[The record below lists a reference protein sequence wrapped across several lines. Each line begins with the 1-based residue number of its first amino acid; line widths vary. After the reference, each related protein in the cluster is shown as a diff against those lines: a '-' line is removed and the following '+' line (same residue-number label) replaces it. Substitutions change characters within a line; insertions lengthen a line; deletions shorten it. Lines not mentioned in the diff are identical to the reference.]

1 MAIYENPVVREDV
14 NVNVTTHSSLGEFVK
29 LSLALAAGL
38 VVLVV
43 ALTYGFRWVA
53 PWIPFGFEQ
62 RIAAPVAMRL
72 APTADA
78 PAKQRYLQ
86 DLANQLSQHMDLPAG
101 MQVQLHWSGSREP
114 NAFATL
120 GGHIAIH
127 QGLLDSVQSENGLAM
142 VLAHEIAH
150 VRHRDPLV
158 NAGSGLIL
166 ASSMA
171 LLLGSGAESI
181 VGRTTAALT
190 QLQFSRKQEQAAD
203 AAALNALLAH
213 YGHLQGADEFFAA
226 MQTKEQSLVQQ
237 AQPEFLQTHPDS
249 AKRLALI
256 RIAAKQVARGLR
268 AEQQQLTALPAF
280 LKTASGDATK
290 K

>member
-1 MAIYENPVVREDV
+1 MAIYENPVARDDV
-14 NVNVTTHSSLGEFVK
+14 NVTAHSSLGEFVQ

-62 RIAAPVAMRL
+62 RIAAPVAARL
-72 APTADA
+72 APASEA

-86 DLANQLSQHMDLPAG
+86 NLAEQLGQHMDLPAG
-101 MQVQLHWSGSREP
+101 MQLQLHWSNSREP

-158 NAGSGLIL
+158 SAGSGLIL

-171 LLLGSGAESI
+171 LLLGSGSESI

-190 QLQFSRKQEQAAD
+190 QLQFSRQQEQAAD

-226 MQTKEQSLVQQ
+226 MQAQSQSLLQQ

-256 RIAAKQVARGLR
+256 RNAAKQAALDLQ
-268 AEQQQLTALPAF
+268 AEQLQRTALPAF
-280 LKTASGDATK
+280 VTAASAATRQK
-290 K
+290 